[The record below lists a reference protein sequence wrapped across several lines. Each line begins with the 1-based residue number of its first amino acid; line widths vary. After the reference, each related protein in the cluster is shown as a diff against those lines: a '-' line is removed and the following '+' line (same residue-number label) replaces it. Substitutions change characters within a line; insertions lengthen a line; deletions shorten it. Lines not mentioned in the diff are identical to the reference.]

1 MLVIIAEDCHDDFQK
16 RRMKP
21 SIYCKDVLGLPEV
34 KTYGFFCSCF
44 SDIDLL
50 LKMIKRYDELFP
62 SRVVGEMSLYD
73 LLNEGSEEANPESE
87 IRLGNGP

>member
-1 MLVIIAEDCHDDFQK
+1 MLVIIAEDCYGDFQK

-21 SIYCKDVLGLPEV
+21 SIYCKDVLGLSEV
-34 KTYGFFCSCF
+34 KTYGFFRNCF